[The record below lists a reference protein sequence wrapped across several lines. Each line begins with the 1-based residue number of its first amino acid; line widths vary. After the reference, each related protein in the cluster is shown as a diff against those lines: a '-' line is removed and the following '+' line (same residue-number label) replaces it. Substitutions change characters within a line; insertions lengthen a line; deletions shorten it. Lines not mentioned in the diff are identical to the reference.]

1 MVPVST
7 ACPPHFDEFFPLPE
21 LMCMRIAGTYATVP
35 NGAPPRCSSVRLEL
49 FSCCVC
55 HVLVVMKAN
64 CGRCQLRG
72 RFDGPALLAAVKTSI
87 QVCTFIAVC
96 LVHGRALASAVSS
109 LRFLDRCCEV
119 RIYVIEH
126 IDTTRSHTSIEPLL
140 FWIGTVFNLCRFQCS
155 RLITA

>member
-1 MVPVST
+1 M
-7 ACPPHFDEFFPLPE
+7 
-21 LMCMRIAGTYATVP
+21 P
-35 NGAPPRCSSVRLEL
+35 NQASPCCSSVRLEL

-126 IDTTRSHTSIEPLL
+126 IDMTRSCTSIEPLL
-140 FWIGTVFNLCRFQCS
+140 ICIGTVFHLCRFQCS
-155 RLITA
+155 RLITACVLPLCGSFLFLHADFCGHGSLTDRSCWIERI